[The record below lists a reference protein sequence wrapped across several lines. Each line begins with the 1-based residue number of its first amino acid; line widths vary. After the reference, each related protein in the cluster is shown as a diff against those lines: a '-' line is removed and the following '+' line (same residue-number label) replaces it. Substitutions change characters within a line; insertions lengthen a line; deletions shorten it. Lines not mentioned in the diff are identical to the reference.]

1 MVVEV
6 SILCDKVRFEEKAL
20 YEKTQSM
27 GIKSK
32 IVDAKTLSIG
42 TCSKAE
48 DFQLGDVILQRSVS
62 YYRGLYLTACLEF
75 LGFKVINRFEVG
87 QVCGNKLI
95 TSIRLAEN
103 KIPTPKTRFAF
114 SAESGLETIKNNTG
128 FPVVLKP
135 IVGSWGR
142 GIYPLRD
149 LETASMII
157 EMREEDDSPLSRI
170 YYIQEMVDRPSRDIR
185 CIVIGDQLLTAI
197 YRYSSQSEWRTNV
210 ALGGKVELAPITKEM
225 EDLALRAAK
234 AVGGGILGVDMME
247 DKNRGLVVHEVNN
260 TVEFRGAASVS
271 KADIPNQ
278 MIDYAVKIAR
288 K

>member
-32 IVDAKTLSIG
+32 IVDAKTLTIG
-42 TCSKAE
+42 TCNKAK

-103 KIPTPKTRFAF
+103 KIPTPKTQFAF
-114 SAESGLETIKNNTG
+114 SAESGLETIKNKG

-185 CIVIGDQLLTAI
+185 CIVIGDQVLTAI

-210 ALGGKVELAPITKEM
+210 ALGGKVELASITKEM
-225 EDLALRAAK
+225 EDLALSAAR

-247 DKNRGLVVHEVNN
+247 DKNRGLVVHEINN

-278 MIDYAVKIAR
+278 MINYAINIAR

>member
-1 MVVEV
+1 MVEV
-6 SILCDKVRFEEKAL
+6 SIVCDKVRFEEKAL
-20 YEKTQSM
+20 YEKTQSK

-32 IVDAKTLSIG
+32 IVDAKTITVG
-42 TCSKAE
+42 TYSKTK
-48 DFQLGDVILQRSVS
+48 DFPLGDVILQRSVS

-87 QVCGNKLI
+87 QICGNKLI
-95 TSIRLAEN
+95 TSIKLAEN
-103 KIPTPKTRFAF
+103 KIPSPKTQFAF
-114 SAESGLETIKNNTG
+114 SAESGLESIKKTG
-128 FPVVLKP
+128 FPLVLKP

-149 LETASMII
+149 LETANMII
-157 EMREEDDSPLSRI
+157 EMREEDNSPLSRI
-170 YYIQEMVDRPSRDIR
+170 YYIQEMIDRPPRDIR
-185 CIVIGDQLLTAI
+185 CIVIGDQAVTAI

-210 ALGGKVELAPITKEM
+210 ARGGNVELAPITKEI

-247 DKNRGLVVHEVNN
+247 DKNHGLVVHEINN
-260 TVEFRGAASVS
+260 TVEFRGAATVS
-271 KADIPNQ
+271 KIDIPGE
-278 MIDYAVKIAR
+278 MINYAVRLAR

>member
-1 MVVEV
+1 MVEL
-6 SILCDKVRFEEKAL
+6 SIICDKVRFEEKTL
-20 YEKTQSM
+20 YEKTQKK

-32 IVDAKTLSIG
+32 IVDAKTITIG
-42 TCSKAE
+42 THSKKK
-48 DFQLGDVILQRSVS
+48 DFLLGDVLLQRSVS
-62 YYRGLYLTACLEF
+62 YYRGLYLTASLEF

-87 QVCGNKLI
+87 QTCGNKLI
-95 TSIRLAEN
+95 TSIKLAEN
-103 KIPTPKTRFAF
+103 KIPSPKTQFAF
-114 SAESGLETIKNNTG
+114 SAESGLESIKNNG
-128 FPVVLKP
+128 FPLVLKP

-149 LETASMII
+149 LETANMII

-170 YYIQEMVDRPSRDIR
+170 YYIQEMVDRPPRDIR
-185 CIVIGDQLLTAI
+185 CIIVGDQAVTAI

-210 ALGGKVELAPITKEM
+210 ARGGKVELAPITKEI

-247 DKNRGLVVHEVNN
+247 DKHHGLVVHEVNN

-271 KADIPNQ
+271 NVDIPSE
-278 MIDYAVKIAR
+278 MIDYAVKLAR

>member
-1 MVVEV
+1 MVEV
-6 SILCDKVRFEEKAL
+6 SIICDKVRFEEKTL
-20 YEKTQSM
+20 YEKTQSK
-27 GIKSK
+27 GIESK
-32 IVDAKTLSIG
+32 IVDAKTLAVG
-42 TCSKAE
+42 TYSKTK
-48 DFQLGDVILQRSVS
+48 DFLLGDIILQRSVS

-87 QVCGNKLI
+87 QTCGNKLI
-95 TSIRLAEN
+95 TSIKLAEN
-103 KIPTPKTRFAF
+103 KIPSPKTQFAF
-114 SAESGLETIKNNTG
+114 SAEAGLESIKKTG
-128 FPVVLKP
+128 FPLVLKP

-170 YYIQEMVDRPSRDIR
+170 YYIQEMVDRPPRDIR
-185 CIVIGDQLLTAI
+185 CIVIGDQAVTAI

-210 ALGGKVELAPITKEM
+210 ARGGKVELARITKEM

-271 KADIPNQ
+271 KADIPNE
-278 MIDYAVKIAR
+278 MIDYAVKLAR

>member
-1 MVVEV
+1 MVEV
-6 SILCDKVRFEEKAL
+6 SIVCDKVRFEEKML
-20 YEKTQSM
+20 YEKAQSK

-32 IVDAKTLSIG
+32 IVDAKTLTVG
-42 TCSKAE
+42 TDSKPK
-48 DFQLGDVILQRSVS
+48 DFLLGDIILQRSVS
-62 YYRGLYLTACLEF
+62 YWRGLYLTACLEF

-87 QVCGNKLI
+87 QTCGNKLI
-95 TSIRLAEN
+95 TSIKLAEN
-103 KIPTPKTRFAF
+103 RIPSPKTQFAF
-114 SAESGLETIKNNTG
+114 SAESGLENIKKIG

-142 GIYPLRD
+142 GIYPLRN
-149 LETASMII
+149 LEIASMIV
-157 EMREEDDSPLSRI
+157 EMREEDNSPLSRI
-170 YYIQEMVDRPSRDIR
+170 YYIQEMVDRPPRDIR
-185 CIVIGDQLLTAI
+185 CIVIDDQAITAI

-210 ALGGKVELAPITKEM
+210 ARGGNVELAPITNEI

-271 KADIPNQ
+271 KADIPNA
-278 MIDYAVKIAR
+278 MINYAVKLAKR
-288 K
+288 

>member
-20 YEKTQSM
+20 YEKTQSI

-42 TCSKAE
+42 TCSKPT
-48 DFQLGDVILQRSVS
+48 DLQLGDVILQRSVS

-87 QVCGNKLI
+87 QVCGNKLT

-103 KIPTPKTRFAF
+103 KIPTPKTQFAF
-114 SAESGLETIKNNTG
+114 SAESGLETIKNTG

-135 IVGSWGR
+135 VVGSWGR

-185 CIVIGDQLLTAI
+185 CIVIGDQVLTAI

-271 KADIPNQ
+271 KADIPDQ
-278 MIDYAVKIAR
+278 MIDYAVNIAR

>member
-1 MVVEV
+1 MVEV
-6 SILCDKVRFEEKAL
+6 SIICDKVRFEEKML
-20 YEKTQSM
+20 YEKAQSK

-32 IVDAKTLSIG
+32 IVDAKTLTVG
-42 TCSKAE
+42 TDSKPK
-48 DFQLGDVILQRSVS
+48 DFLLGDIILQRSVS

-87 QVCGNKLI
+87 QTCGNKLV
-95 TSIRLAEN
+95 TSIKLAEN
-103 KIPTPKTRFAF
+103 KIPSPRTQFAF
-114 SAESGLETIKNNTG
+114 SAESGLENIKKTG

-142 GIYPLRD
+142 GIYPLRN
-149 LETASMII
+149 LETANMIV
-157 EMREEDDSPLSRI
+157 EMREEDNSPLSRI
-170 YYIQEMVDRPSRDIR
+170 YYIQEMVDRPPRDIR
-185 CIVIGDQLLTAI
+185 CIVIDDQAVTAI

-210 ALGGKVELAPITKEM
+210 ARGGDVELAPITKEI
-225 EDLALRAAK
+225 EDLAVRAAK

-271 KADIPNQ
+271 KADIPNA
-278 MIDYAVKIAR
+278 MIDYAVRLAR
-288 K
+288 R

>member
-1 MVVEV
+1 MVEV
-6 SILCDKVRFEEKAL
+6 SIICDKVRFEEKAL
-20 YEKTQSM
+20 YEKTQSK

-32 IVDAKTLSIG
+32 IVDAKTITIG
-42 TCSKAE
+42 TYSKTK

-75 LGFKVINRFEVG
+75 LGFEVINRFDVG
-87 QVCGNKLI
+87 QTCGNKLI
-95 TSIRLAEN
+95 TSIKLAEN
-103 KIPTPKTRFAF
+103 KIPSPKTQFAF
-114 SAESGLETIKNNTG
+114 SAESGLESIKKTG
-128 FPVVLKP
+128 FPLVLKP

-157 EMREEDDSPLSRI
+157 EMREEDNSPLSRI
-170 YYIQEMVDRPSRDIR
+170 YYIQEMIDRPPRDIR
-185 CIVIGDQLLTAI
+185 CIVIGDQAATAI

-210 ALGGKVELAPITKEM
+210 ARGGNVELAPITKEI

-247 DKNRGLVVHEVNN
+247 DKNHGLVVHEINN

-271 KADIPNQ
+271 KIDIAGE
-278 MIDYAVKIAR
+278 MIDYAVKLSR

>member
-1 MVVEV
+1 MVEV
-6 SILCDKVRFEEKAL
+6 SIICDKVRFEEKTL
-20 YEKTQSM
+20 YEKTQSK

-32 IVDAKTLSIG
+32 IVDAKTLTVG
-42 TCSKAE
+42 TYSKTK
-48 DFQLGDVILQRSVS
+48 DFLLGDIILQRSVS

-87 QVCGNKLI
+87 QTCGNKLI
-95 TSIRLAEN
+95 TSIKLAEN
-103 KIPTPKTRFAF
+103 KIPSPKTQFAF
-114 SAESGLETIKNNTG
+114 SAEAGLESIKKTS
-128 FPVVLKP
+128 FPLVLKP

-170 YYIQEMVDRPSRDIR
+170 YYIQEMVDRPPRDIR
-185 CIVIGDQLLTAI
+185 CIVIGDQAVTAI
-197 YRYSSQSEWRTNV
+197 YRYSSESEWRTNV
-210 ALGGKVELAPITKEM
+210 ARGGKVELAPMTNEM

-271 KADIPNQ
+271 NADIPNE
-278 MIDYAVKIAR
+278 MIDYAVKLAR

>member
-1 MVVEV
+1 MVEV
-6 SILCDKVRFEEKAL
+6 TIICDKVRFEEKTL
-20 YEKTQSM
+20 YEKTQSK

-32 IVDAKTLSIG
+32 IVDAKTLTIG
-42 TCSKAE
+42 TYSKTE
-48 DFQLGDVILQRSVS
+48 DFLLGDVILQRSVS

-87 QVCGNKLI
+87 QICGNKLI
-95 TSIRLAEN
+95 TSIKLAQN
-103 KIPTPKTRFAF
+103 KIPSPKTQFAF
-114 SAESGLETIKNNTG
+114 SAESALESIKKTG

-142 GIYPLRD
+142 GIYPLRNA
-149 LETASMII
+149 ETASMIV

-170 YYIQEMVDRPSRDIR
+170 YYIQEMVDRPPRDIR
-185 CIVIGDQLLTAI
+185 CIVIGDQAVTAI

-210 ALGGKVELAPITKEM
+210 ARGGNVELAPITKEM

-271 KADIPNQ
+271 KADIPNE
-278 MIDYAVKIAR
+278 MIDYAIKLAR

>member
-1 MVVEV
+1 MVEV
-6 SILCDKVRFEEKAL
+6 SVICDKVRFEEKAL
-20 YEKTQSM
+20 YEKTQKK
-27 GIKSK
+27 GINSK
-32 IVDAKTLSIG
+32 IVDAKTITVG
-42 TCSKAE
+42 THSKKK
-48 DFQLGDVILQRSVS
+48 DFLLGDVILQRSVS
-62 YYRGLYLTACLEF
+62 YYRGLYLTASLEY

-87 QVCGNKLI
+87 QTCGNKLI
-95 TSIRLAEN
+95 TSIKLAEN
-103 KIPTPKTRFAF
+103 KIPSPKTQFAF
-114 SAESGLETIKNNTG
+114 SAESGLETIKNNG
-128 FPVVLKP
+128 FPLVLKP

-170 YYIQEMVDRPSRDIR
+170 YYIQEMVDRPPRDIR
-185 CIVIGDQLLTAI
+185 CIVVGDQAVTAI

-210 ALGGKVELAPITKEM
+210 ARGGKVELAPITKEI

-247 DKNRGLVVHEVNN
+247 DKHHGLVVHEVNN

-271 KADIPNQ
+271 NVDIPSE
-278 MIDYAVKIAR
+278 MIDYAVKLAR

>member
-1 MVVEV
+1 MVEV
-6 SILCDKVRFEEKAL
+6 SIICDKVRFEEKML
-20 YEKTQSM
+20 YEKAQRK

-32 IVDAKTLSIG
+32 IVDAKTLTVG
-42 TCSKAE
+42 TDSKPK
-48 DFQLGDVILQRSVS
+48 DFLLGDIILQRSVS

-87 QVCGNKLI
+87 QTCGNKLI
-95 TSIRLAEN
+95 TSIKLAEN
-103 KIPTPKTRFAF
+103 KIPSPKTQFAF
-114 SAESGLETIKNNTG
+114 SAESGLENIKKTG

-149 LETASMII
+149 LETASMIV
-157 EMREEDDSPLSRI
+157 EMREEDNSPLSRI
-170 YYIQEMVDRPSRDIR
+170 YYIQEMVDRPPRDIR
-185 CIVIGDQLLTAI
+185 CIVIDDQAVTAI

-210 ALGGKVELAPITKEM
+210 ARGGNVELAPITKEI
-225 EDLALRAAK
+225 EELALRAAK

-271 KADIPNQ
+271 KADIPNA
-278 MIDYAVKIAR
+278 MIDYAVKLA
-288 K
+288 KKQ

>member
-1 MVVEV
+1 MVEV
-6 SILCDKVRFEEKAL
+6 SIICDKVRFEEKML
-20 YEKTQSM
+20 YEKAQSK

-32 IVDAKTLSIG
+32 IVDAKTLTVG
-42 TCSKAE
+42 TDSKPK
-48 DFQLGDVILQRSVS
+48 DFLLGDIILQRSVS

-87 QVCGNKLI
+87 QTCGNKLI
-95 TSIRLAEN
+95 TSIKLAEN
-103 KIPTPKTRFAF
+103 KIPSPKTQFAF
-114 SAESGLETIKNNTG
+114 SAESGLENIKKTG

-142 GIYPLRD
+142 GIYPLRN
-149 LETASMII
+149 LETASMIV
-157 EMREEDDSPLSRI
+157 EMREEDNSPLSRI
-170 YYIQEMVDRPSRDIR
+170 YYIQEMVDRPPRDIR
-185 CIVIGDQLLTAI
+185 CIVIDDQAVTAI

-210 ALGGKVELAPITKEM
+210 ARGGDVELAPITKEI
-225 EDLALRAAK
+225 EDLAVRAAK

-271 KADIPNQ
+271 KADIPNA
-278 MIDYAVKIAR
+278 MIDYAVRLAR
-288 K
+288 R

>member
-1 MVVEV
+1 MVEV
-6 SILCDKVRFEEKAL
+6 SIVCDKVRFEEKML
-20 YEKTQSM
+20 YEKAQSK

-32 IVDAKTLSIG
+32 IVDAKTLTVG
-42 TCSKAE
+42 TDSKPK
-48 DFQLGDVILQRSVS
+48 DFLLGDIILQRSVS
-62 YYRGLYLTACLEF
+62 YWRGLYLTACLEF

-87 QVCGNKLI
+87 QTCGNKLI
-95 TSIRLAEN
+95 TSIKLAEN
-103 KIPTPKTRFAF
+103 RIPSPKTQFAF
-114 SAESGLETIKNNTG
+114 SAESGLENIKKTG

-142 GIYPLRD
+142 GIYPLRN
-149 LETASMII
+149 LEIASMIV
-157 EMREEDDSPLSRI
+157 EMREEDNSPLSRI
-170 YYIQEMVDRPSRDIR
+170 YYIQEMVDRPPRDIR
-185 CIVIGDQLLTAI
+185 CIVIDDQAVTAI

-210 ALGGKVELAPITKEM
+210 ARGGNVELAPITNEI

-271 KADIPNQ
+271 KADIPNA
-278 MIDYAVKIAR
+278 MINYAVKLAKR
-288 K
+288 

>member
-1 MVVEV
+1 MVEV
-6 SILCDKVRFEEKAL
+6 DIICDKVRFEEKML
-20 YEKTQSM
+20 YEKAQSK

-32 IVDAKTLSIG
+32 IVDAKTLTVG
-42 TCSKAE
+42 TDSKPK
-48 DFQLGDVILQRSVS
+48 DFLLGDIILQRSVS

-87 QVCGNKLI
+87 QTCGNKLI
-95 TSIRLAEN
+95 TSIKLAEN
-103 KIPTPKTRFAF
+103 KIPSPKTQFAF
-114 SAESGLETIKNNTG
+114 SAESGLENIKKTG

-149 LETASMII
+149 LETASMIV
-157 EMREEDDSPLSRI
+157 EMREEDNSPLSRI
-170 YYIQEMVDRPSRDIR
+170 YYIQEMVDRPPRDIR
-185 CIVIGDQLLTAI
+185 CIVIDDQAVTAI

-210 ALGGKVELAPITKEM
+210 ARGGNVEPAPITKEI

-271 KADIPNQ
+271 KADIPNA
-278 MIDYAVKIAR
+278 MIDYAVKLAR

>member
-20 YEKTQSM
+20 YEKTQSI

-32 IVDAKTLSIG
+32 IVDAKTLSIC
-42 TCSKAE
+42 TCSKTT
-48 DFQLGDVILQRSVS
+48 DLQLGDVILQRSVS

-87 QVCGNKLI
+87 QVCGNKLT

-103 KIPTPKTRFAF
+103 KIPTPKTQFAF
-114 SAESGLETIKNNTG
+114 SAESGLETIKNTG

-135 IVGSWGR
+135 VVGSWGR

-185 CIVIGDQLLTAI
+185 CIVIGDQVLTAI

-210 ALGGKVELAPITKEM
+210 ARGGNVELAPITKEI

-247 DKNRGLVVHEVNN
+247 DKNHGLVVHEINN
-260 TVEFRGAASVS
+260 TVEFRGAATVS
-271 KADIPNQ
+271 KIDIPGE
-278 MIDYAVKIAR
+278 MIKYAVRLAR

>member
-1 MVVEV
+1 MVEV
-6 SILCDKVRFEEKAL
+6 SIICDKVRFEEKAL
-20 YEKTQSM
+20 YEKTQKK

-32 IVDAKTLSIG
+32 IVDAKTITIG
-42 TCSKAE
+42 THSKKK
-48 DFQLGDVILQRSVS
+48 DFLLGDVILQRSVS
-62 YYRGLYLTACLEF
+62 YYRGLYLTASLEY

-87 QVCGNKLI
+87 QTCGNKLI
-95 TSIRLAEN
+95 TSIKLAEN
-103 KIPTPKTRFAF
+103 KIPSPKTQFAF
-114 SAESGLETIKNNTG
+114 SAESGLESIKNNG
-128 FPVVLKP
+128 FPLVLKP

-170 YYIQEMVDRPSRDIR
+170 YYIQEMVDRPPRDIR
-185 CIVIGDQLLTAI
+185 CIVVDDQAVTAI

-210 ALGGKVELAPITKEM
+210 ARGGKVELAPITKEI
-225 EDLALRAAK
+225 ENLALRAAK

-247 DKNRGLVVHEVNN
+247 DKHHGLVVHEVNN

-271 KADIPNQ
+271 NVDIPSE
-278 MIDYAVKIAR
+278 MIDYAVKLAR

>member
-1 MVVEV
+1 MVEV
-6 SILCDKVRFEEKAL
+6 DIICDKVRFEEKML
-20 YEKTQSM
+20 YEKAQSK

-32 IVDAKTLSIG
+32 IVDAKTLTVG
-42 TCSKAE
+42 TDSKPK
-48 DFQLGDVILQRSVS
+48 DFLLGDIILQRSVS

-87 QVCGNKLI
+87 QTCGNKLI
-95 TSIRLAEN
+95 TSIKLAEN
-103 KIPTPKTRFAF
+103 KIPSPKTQFAF
-114 SAESGLETIKNNTG
+114 SAESGLENIKKTG

-149 LETASMII
+149 LETASMIV
-157 EMREEDDSPLSRI
+157 EMREEDNSPLSRI

-185 CIVIGDQLLTAI
+185 CIVIDDQAVTAI

-210 ALGGKVELAPITKEM
+210 ARGGNVEPAPITKEI

-271 KADIPNQ
+271 KADIPNA
-278 MIDYAVKIAR
+278 MIDYAVKLAR